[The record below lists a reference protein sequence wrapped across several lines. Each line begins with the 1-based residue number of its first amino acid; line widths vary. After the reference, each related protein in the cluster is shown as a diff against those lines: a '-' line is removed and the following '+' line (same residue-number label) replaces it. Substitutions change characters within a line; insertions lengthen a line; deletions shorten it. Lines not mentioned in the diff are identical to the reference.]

1 MRWPKGYLA
10 LFLLVPCV
18 DVILLFHI
26 VMARVGM
33 LVLVWYCLGSSPTD
47 HNPNLFTWK
56 SLPNYVSCGR
66 SRSKT
71 GATTDI
77 FEIEAIGPL
86 IALLEWPQLLAN
98 RPWIHFIDNVGAQQ
112 ALIRGSSNSLNGD
125 VITGETWTYVRKLGC
140 WLWVE
145 RVASAS
151 NPIDGVSRKVW
162 QCDPGIP
169 PQHRWSRV
177 RRTKFPDVIL
187 KKFISETRGGTVAG
201 CTW

>member
-1 MRWPKGYLA
+1 MW
-10 LFLLVPCV
+10 
-18 DVILLFHI
+18 
-26 VMARVGM
+26 
-33 LVLVWYCLGSSPTD
+33 
-47 HNPNLFTWK
+47 
-56 SLPNYVSCGR
+56 SLQK

-86 IALLEWPQLLAN
+86 IALLEWPQLLAY

-125 VITGETWTYVRKLGC
+125 VITGETWDYVRKIGC

-151 NPIDGVSRKVW
+151 NPIDGVSRKVL
-162 QCDPGIP
+162 QCDPNIP
-169 PQHRWSRV
+169 LQHRWSRV
-177 RRTKFPDVIL
+177 RKTKIPDVIL
-187 KKFISETRGGTVAG
+187 KKFMSETRGGTITDG
-201 CTW
+201 TW